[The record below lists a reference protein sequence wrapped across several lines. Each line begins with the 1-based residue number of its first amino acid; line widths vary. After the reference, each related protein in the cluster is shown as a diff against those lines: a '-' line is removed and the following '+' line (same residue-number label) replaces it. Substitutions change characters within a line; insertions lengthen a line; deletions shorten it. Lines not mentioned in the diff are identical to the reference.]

1 MTMPLSMYTASA
13 PVFAKMLGNMLTW
26 LELAKAHAEAKKFD
40 TAVYLTMRL
49 APDMLPFARQ
59 IQIASDAAKGCV
71 ARLAGEAVPSWEDK
85 EATLDEL
92 AERLRR
98 TRDYVL
104 SLPTTAFEGSEAR
117 AVEIPRRN
125 GEPLKF
131 NGHDYLTQFA
141 LPNFYFHATT
151 TYALLRHAGVDL
163 GKVDFLRGRQ
173 PG

>member
-1 MTMPLSMYTASA
+1 MTTLSMHAASA

-26 LELAKAHAEAKKFD
+26 LEAAKAHAEAKKFSTD
-40 TAVYLTMRL
+40 VYLTLRL
-49 APDMLPFARQ
+49 APDMLPFTKQ

-71 ARLAGEAVPSWEDK
+71 ARLSGQESPKFEDN

-92 AERLRR
+92 IARIAK

-104 SLPTTAFEGSEAR
+104 SVPAEAVDGSEDR
-117 AVEIPRRN
+117 EITIPRRV

-131 NGHDYLTQFA
+131 DGTTYLRHFA

-151 TYALLRHAGVDL
+151 TYALLRHAGVPL
-163 GKVDFLRGRQ
+163 GKSDFLGA
-173 PG
+173 